1 MTIER
6 ARQLRKAMTEPE
18 RKLWRALRGRQLE
31 GFRFRRQHPI
41 GICVADFVCLE
52 KRLVIE
58 VDGGQH
64 GEPAQ
69 IAHDARRT
77 QWLEAEGYRVIRVW
91 NRDVMDNLYGV
102 VILILETLEARE

>member
-1 MTIER
+1 
-6 ARQLRKAMTEPE
+6 MTEAE

-31 GFRFRRQHPI
+31 GQRFRRQHPI
-41 GICVADFVCLE
+41 GIYVADFVCLE

-58 VDGGQH
+58 VDGGHH
-64 GEPAQ
+64 GEPEQ

-77 QWLEAEGYRVIRVW
+77 QWLEAEGYRIIRVW

-102 VILILETLEARE
+102 VILILETLETRTRG